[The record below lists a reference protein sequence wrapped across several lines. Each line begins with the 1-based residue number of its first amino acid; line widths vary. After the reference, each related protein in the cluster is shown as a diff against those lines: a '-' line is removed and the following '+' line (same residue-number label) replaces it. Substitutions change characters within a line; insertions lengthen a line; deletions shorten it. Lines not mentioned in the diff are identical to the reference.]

1 MKKLTNVL
9 VIFDEDIDISSLHK
23 ELLRLSPK
31 NIDLCPLTSN
41 WRLICDIKSTIRDLF
56 NTDIEIKLI
65 ESAEAIDKEIDVIR
79 ERVTKWS
86 ADFGDFKIAG
96 KSLKE
101 WFLVPKGEVSTWWF
115 SLLSEKNSI
124 KTNVFLRLAQ
134 LQAIDKLISLNSFD
148 SCLVS
153 VSEKTFVLS
162 TGKIC
167 ERHCVNMLPIPSL
180 KRKKALQ
187 EIIKSYLNKQN
198 TFNFTLKALSQFSLR
213 LSRAI
218 QAKLV
223 MGSRIN
229 RVRIDNNSILFIS
242 YFPAVDIK
250 SAEKGILKNKYAL
263 PLQKKLSEMNKKII
277 WIWMYAFID
286 EHNYSEALALAKKFK
301 KNGEANLFLE
311 EFMSFKV
318 FIRVLFHWLR
328 QFLIFIKLRRSIPTQ
343 LLYKNLSIPEG
354 SAFIKNLVARS
365 FIGWTGLEGLLFF
378 ELFKELFT
386 HFPYPSHCIYYLEMQ
401 AWEKALNAAKQLKSP
416 RIKSIGFQHSSIF
429 RNFFPYLHH
438 PSEMIQADKSM
449 FLPSPN
455 VFACNGDIP
464 LHIISH
470 CKYPN
475 LTKVE
480 AIRHLYLADY
490 LGHLDS
496 YKKQNIVLIA
506 GSTYEQETKALISL
520 FYEAFP
526 KPHGFEV
533 WLKGHPALPFEK
545 ILKELRI
552 GIKSC
557 GYTIKQDPVNKLLKP
572 AKILIVGGS
581 TTAVE
586 GLAAGCKVI
595 TPIFNDI
602 IFMSPLKGFEE
613 FYIKVH
619 NPQELR
625 MATEQA
631 LHYNGEKQNFSQ
643 VKKFIPKY
651 LCLDPS
657 LDRWE
662 KLLSKNQ

>member
-1 MKKLTNVL
+1 MRNFTNVL

-23 ELLRLSPK
+23 ELLKSSPK
-31 NIDLCPLTSN
+31 NIDLYPLTSN
-41 WRLICDIKSTIRDLF
+41 WRLISEIKSTTRGLF
-56 NTDIEIKLI
+56 NTDIEIKLM
-65 ESAEAIDKEIDVIR
+65 ESAEAIDKEIDAIR

-86 ADFGDFKIAG
+86 ADFGDSRIAG

-134 LQAIDKLISLNSFD
+134 LQAIDKIISLNSFD

-153 VSEKTFVLS
+153 VSEKILLLS
-162 TGKIC
+162 IRKIC
-167 ERHCVNMLPIPSL
+167 QRYSTNMLPVASL
-180 KRKKALQ
+180 KRKKTLQ
-187 EIIKSYLNKQN
+187 EKIKAFLNKQN
-198 TFNFTLKALSQFSLR
+198 TLSFTLKALSQFFLR

-229 RVRIDNNSILFIS
+229 RIRIDKNSILFIS

-250 SAEKGILKNKYAL
+250 SAEKGTLKNKYAL
-263 PLQKKLSEMNKKII
+263 PLQKKLSEMDKKII

-286 EHNYSEALALAKKFK
+286 GHNYSDALALAKKFK
-301 KNGEANLFLE
+301 KNGEANFFLE
-311 EFMSFKV
+311 EFISFNV
-318 FIRVLFHWLR
+318 FIRVLFLWLR

-343 LLYKNLSIPEG
+343 LLYKNLSIPDG

-386 HFPYPSHCIYYLEMQ
+386 DFPNPSHCIYYLEMQ

-429 RNFFPYLHH
+429 RNFFPYFHH

-464 LHIISH
+464 MHIISR
-470 CKYPN
+470 CRYPN

-490 LGHLDS
+490 LGNLDC

-506 GSTYEQETKALISL
+506 GSTYEQETRALISL

-526 KPHGFEV
+526 KPNGFEV
-533 WLKGHPALPFEK
+533 WLKGHPAFPFEK
-545 ILKELRI
+545 ILKSLRI
-552 GIKSC
+552 DIKNCS
-557 GYTIKQDPVNKLLKP
+557 YTIKQDPVNELLKP
-572 AKILIVGGS
+572 VKILIVGGS
-581 TTAVE
+581 TAAVE
-586 GLAAGCKVI
+586 GLATGCRII
-595 TPIFNDI
+595 TPICSDN

-613 FYIKVH
+613 FYTKVH
-619 NPQELR
+619 NPKELR
-625 MATEQA
+625 TAIEQT
-631 LHYNGEKQNFSQ
+631 LQHNEKKQNFSMI
-643 VKKFIPKY
+643 KNFIPKY

-657 LDRWE
+657 LNRWE
-662 KLLSKNQ
+662 KLLSTN